1 MKSNLLAG
9 LVVVWAIAI
18 GGGVLAQEGKTT
30 LKYHD
35 GAPDGKQSLAGAG
48 EMTRF
53 TLPTKTAKISGL
65 RIHGAR
71 YGAVQP
77 PKESFLIYVLNEDRS
92 RVAAVEMAP
101 YALFDRGEEK
111 WTTVTFDQP
120 ISTPQNFWIVLDFR
134 AGPTK
139 GVYVSYD
146 TSSDGSRSLAG
157 LPGTVA
163 SEPKHGGDWMIEVLV
178 TE

>member
-1 MKSNLLAG
+1 MKSKLLPG
-9 LVVVWAIAI
+9 LVVAWAIVMR
-18 GGGVLAQEGKTT
+18 GVSSAEEGKTT

-35 GAPDGKQSLAGAG
+35 GVPDGKQSLGGSG
-48 EMTRF
+48 EMTKF

-71 YGAVQP
+71 YGTLQP

-92 RVAAVEMAP
+92 RVVAAEMAP

-111 WTTVTFDQP
+111 WTSVTFDQP
-120 ISTPQNFWIVLDFR
+120 LSAPEKFWIVLDFR

-146 TSSDGSRSLAG
+146 TSSDGTRSLAG
-157 LPGTVA
+157 LPGTTA